1 MGRRDLARVVSGARS
16 GRSHAWRGWIER
28 RSAAWPAEQ
37 NPQGGHRL
45 GGARGPPRPP
55 ALPPAAPTASAR
67 VCGEWIEQQLT
78 LGRYFEQATRHVDD
92 RGLVQVQRSYYAGH
106 AGGTAQRGDGAHL
119 RARHRDPRCHRRAA
133 APPPALESP
142 GTLRHAARGP
152 DLQPLA
158 RDRATARQGQ
168 EDRAARR
175 APRPAD
181 LRAPERKDLE
191 DFDWAY
197 NPKIPK
203 REILGL
209 STLAFIEA
217 REDALL
223 IGPPGLG
230 KSHIAKSLTQLAV
243 QRGYKVLYREAHV
256 LIDDIH
262 QARELGALLKY
273 RSRRPPS

>member
-1 MGRRDLARVVSGARS
+1 MPPSRCCAATRDRKSRDTTPCSPRTGSSTARARPRDCSPRSRRS
-16 GRSHAWRGWIER
+16 G
-28 RSAAWPAEQ
+28 
-37 NPQGGHRL
+37 
-45 GGARGPPRPP
+45 
-55 ALPPAAPTASAR
+55 
-67 VCGEWIEQQLT
+67 
-78 LGRYFEQATRHVDD
+78 
-92 RGLVQVQRSYYAGH
+92 
-106 AGGTAQRGDGAHL
+106 
-119 RARHRDPRCHRRAA
+119 
-133 APPPALESP
+133 
-142 GTLRHAARGP
+142 
-152 DLQPLA
+152 
-158 RDRATARQGQ
+158 
-168 EDRAARR
+168 R

-191 DFDWAY
+191 DFDSAY

-223 IGPPGLG
+223 MGPPGLG

-273 RSRRPPS
+273 RSRRLPRDRRSVPVQAPRNRGRPAGRRAN